1 MSIDKKAFGI
11 TEVHTPAD
19 LDESM
24 VSRYA
29 TQVVLG
35 SKLKEMLDVE
45 ATAGLDTLN
54 LTENPD
60 DTQSEEPTT
69 EDTTTEDTTEESVVE
84 EPAIEEPVTEENI
97 TEEPVTDNTTEDPT
111 PDDVIEDTPSN
122 DQEEITVDEE
132 TA

>member
-11 TEVHTPAD
+11 TEVHTPTD

-35 SKLKEMLDVE
+35 SKLKEMLDGDNTEPNVE
-45 ATAGLDTLN
+45 ATTGLDTLN
-54 LTENPD
+54 LA
-60 DTQSEEPTT
+60 EEPTT
-69 EDTTTEDTTEESVVE
+69 EDTIVEDTTTE
-84 EPAIEEPVTEENI
+84 EPVIEEPVIEEPVI
-97 TEEPVTDNTTEDPT
+97 EEPVIEEPVTDN
-111 PDDVIEDTPSN
+111 VIGDAQPNDQENTKPV

-132 TA
+132 TV

>member
-11 TEVHTPAD
+11 TEVHTPVD

-35 SKLKEMLDVE
+35 SKLKEMLDGDNTE
-45 ATAGLDTLN
+45 LNTLT
-54 LTENPD
+54 LTEDPD
-60 DTQSEEPTT
+60 DAQSEEPTT
-69 EDTTTEDTTEESVVE
+69 EDTIVEDTT
-84 EPAIEEPVTEENI
+84 
-97 TEEPVTDNTTEDPT
+97 TDNTTEEP
-111 PDDVIEDTPSN
+111 VIEEPVIEEPVAEDTPSTDQENTQSN

-132 TA
+132 TV

>member
-1 MSIDKKAFGI
+1 MSIYKKAFGI

-24 VSRYA
+24 VSKYA

-35 SKLKEMLDVE
+35 SKLKEMLGGGDAEPDVE
-45 ATAGLDTLN
+45 DNTELNTLT
-54 LTENPD
+54 LTEDPE

-69 EDTTTEDTTEESVVE
+69 E
-84 EPAIEEPVTEENI
+84 EPVTEDTIVEDDI
-97 TEEPVTDNTTEDPT
+97 VEDTTTEDPT
-111 PDDVIEDTPSN
+111 PNDVIEDTQSN

-132 TA
+132 TV

>member
-35 SKLKEMLDVE
+35 SKLKEMLDGDNTEPNVE
-45 ATAGLDTLN
+45 ATTGLDTLT
-54 LTENPD
+54 LA
-60 DTQSEEPTT
+60 EEPTT
-69 EDTTTEDTTEESVVE
+69 EDTIVEDTTTE
-84 EPAIEEPVTEENI
+84 EPVIEEPVI
-97 TEEPVTDNTTEDPT
+97 EEPVTDN
-111 PDDVIEDTPSN
+111 VIGDAQPNDQENTKPV

-132 TA
+132 TV

>member
-35 SKLKEMLDVE
+35 SKLKEMLDGGDAE
-45 ATAGLDTLN
+45 PIDEDNTKLDTLT

-69 EDTTTEDTTEESVVE
+69 EEPVTEDTTEEPV
-84 EPAIEEPVTEENI
+84 IEEPVIEEQ
-97 TEEPVTDNTTEDPT
+97 VT
-111 PDDVIEDTPSN
+111 EDTPSNDQENTQSN

-132 TA
+132 TV